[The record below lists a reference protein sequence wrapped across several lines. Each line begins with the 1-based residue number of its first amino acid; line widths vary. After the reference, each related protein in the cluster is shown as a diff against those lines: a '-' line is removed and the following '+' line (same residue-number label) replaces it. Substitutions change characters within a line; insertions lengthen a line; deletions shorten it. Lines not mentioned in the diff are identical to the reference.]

1 MPAAVAAG
9 CVSLGGG
16 AVVVTSVVAAEPR
29 RKYHHADSLSRMRNR
44 EADPLAAHSTDVRKA
59 QVRENPI
66 RALAKAVHLLE
77 QLAEEREEKP
87 RRLSELLDE
96 PRTTIYRMLGSLE
109 ALDLVEAG
117 SQPGSYRLGWKL
129 MRLGA
134 AVVER
139 LDERQLAL
147 PVMERIHE
155 ATGET
160 VFLLVRRGDDAV
172 CIERLEGLRVQ
183 SIALRLGGS
192 LPLHVGAGPRALL
205 AWESREEWDAY
216 VERRPLDP
224 MTERT
229 PTTREALFEEL
240 ERCLELGYAVS
251 DEDVTLGI
259 ASLGTPVF
267 DYTGHIRA
275 AISIGGMRQFLLE
288 EIRDEAV
295 QLLVDGAREIS
306 VSLGFDARAASLAVG

>member
-1 MPAAVAAG
+1 MDAG
-9 CVSLGGG
+9 TRQ
-16 AVVVTSVVAAEPR
+16 AKKIIRDNP
-29 RKYHHADSLSRMRNR
+29 
-44 EADPLAAHSTDVRKA
+44 VRS
-59 QVRENPI
+59 
-66 RALAKAVHLLE
+66 LAKAVLLLE
-77 QLAEEREEKP
+77 ALADEREATP
-87 RRLSELLDE
+87 RRLSELLHE
-96 PRTTIYRMLGSLE
+96 PRTTVYRLLTGLQ
-109 ALDLVEAG
+109 ALDMVEAG
-117 SQPGSYRLGWKL
+117 SGSGTYRLGWRL
-129 MRLGA
+129 LRLGS
-134 AVVER
+134 AVIER
-139 LDERQLAL
+139 LDERQAAL

-155 ATGET
+155 RTGET
-160 VFLLVRRGDDAV
+160 VFLCVRRGDEAV
-172 CIERLEGLRVQ
+172 CIERLDGLRVQ

-216 VERRPLDP
+216 VARRPLEP

-306 VSLGFDARAASLAVG
+306 ASLGFDARAASLAVG